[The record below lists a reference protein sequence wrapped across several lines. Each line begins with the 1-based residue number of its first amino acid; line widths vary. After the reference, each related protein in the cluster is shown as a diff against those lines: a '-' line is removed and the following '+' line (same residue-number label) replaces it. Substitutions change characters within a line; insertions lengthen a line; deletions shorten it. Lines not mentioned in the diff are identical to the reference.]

1 MASTFLD
8 TDKQCRKL
16 IEDAKKGVFYPVYL
30 LMGTESYY
38 VDKVCDEIINNAIDE
53 SSKDFNELI
62 CYGSDVEA
70 ETVITTARRFPMMAD
85 KQLVVLK
92 EAQLMKSLE
101 QLSFYCAKPLDSTI
115 FVILMHGA
123 SADKRKALY
132 KSVQKE
138 GIIVESNTLRDYEVA
153 NWILAYYQ
161 ERGLQID
168 HEAAALL
175 AEFSGTDLSR
185 IAVETDKILKNL
197 PEGTNTITAEDIEHN
212 VGISREFSVFELTKE
227 LSYKNP
233 AKALR
238 IATYIGDAPKFAM
251 PMAVSALFS
260 HFYRVL
266 KYGALL
272 SKNRNP
278 DNSEKVKV
286 LGVNPYFFKEYDAAL
301 ANYPLVKCMG
311 IISMLTDYDYKG
323 KGGEVGE
330 ATQGQLLV
338 ELVSKILTI

>member
-1 MASTFLD
+1 MANSFLD

-16 IEDAKKGVFYPVYL
+16 IEEAKKGVFCPVYL
-30 LMGTESYY
+30 LMGTEPYY
-38 VDKVCDEIINNAIDE
+38 LDKVCDAIIDNAIDE

-62 CYGSDVEA
+62 CYGPDVEV
-70 ETVITTARRFPMMAD
+70 ESVITAARRFPMMAERR
-85 KQLVVLK
+85 LVGLK
-92 EAQLMKSLE
+92 EAQLMESLE
-101 QLSFYCAKPLDSTI
+101 QLSLYCAKPLDSTI
-115 FVILMHGA
+115 LVIVMHGA

-132 KSVQKE
+132 KSVQKV

-153 NWILAYYQ
+153 NWILAYYK

-168 HEAAALL
+168 QEAAALL
-175 AEFSGTDLSR
+175 AESAGTDMSR
-185 IAVETDKILKNL
+185 IAVETDKMLKNL
-197 PEGTNTITAEDIEHN
+197 PEGINTITTEDVEHN
-212 VGISREFSVFELTKE
+212 VGISREFSIFELTKE

-238 IATYIGDAPKFAM
+238 VATYIGEAPKFAM

-272 SKNRNP
+272 SKNRYP
-278 DNSEKVKV
+278 DASDKTKV
-286 LGVNPYFFKEYDAAL
+286 LGVNPYFFKEYDAAV
-301 ANYPLVKCMG
+301 ANYPLAKCMG